1 MNQRLLF
8 TDGNTTDIVE
18 NKDGLVQVITGPG
31 YSNLG
36 ETRCE
41 LRETGN
47 GFIAFFPSNNCT
59 VQDYYI
65 CMDYGQARDLVL
77 SLSLFQKELGFT

>member
-1 MNQRLLF
+1 MNKPRLF

-18 NKDGLVQVITGPG
+18 VKDGLVQVIAGPG
-31 YSNLG
+31 YSNPG

-47 GFIAFFPSNNCT
+47 GFIAFFPSNRST
-59 VQDYYI
+59 AQDYYI

-77 SLSLFQKELGFT
+77 ALSMFQKELGFT